1 VVNKL
6 NLNGMPLSKP
16 CWFVLCLIMSASALA
31 QQSSL
36 YTYQD
41 LSHFYYARQKD
52 SLKKAW
58 NCPDV
63 FKEKAAQK
71 KYKEIWDGRTDLV
84 TGYIADDAYVH
95 DKEVGDYVEGVV
107 NQLVAGNRQ
116 LLPISP
122 LVMLD
127 RDPSVNAYAVGG
139 NFLAVNL
146 GLVAWCRTREEL
158 AFTLAHELSHNI
170 LKHWETS
177 AYETAKWLSSDEYK
191 QSVNAVLDSKYER
204 LTRLRKVM
212 ETYTFSRTRHQRYH
226 ESDADSLAII
236 LMRNSH
242 FAFSPSFFLRL
253 DSADMGYRQALQHP
267 LKDYFTVYQ
276 LSFDDSWTQKRSH
289 GLSTRAYNF
298 SESGNLEDSLKTHP
312 DCLVRYEKTKQWATP
327 NPTFTTVPRAIHDIA
342 NRMLIW
348 NMYNSTNVTA
358 CLYRILLIKDQ
369 GNTDPWYDFMVSN
382 VFTALLFADHKLAR
396 FNAIGVMPK
405 EYISKDYYG
414 LQTML
419 EQMPRES
426 LTAWTQSLQGQGF
439 WKTLPQPEKELKPL
453 FYAIAL
459 DPEDSD
465 KNRKQAAKAFFA
477 ENGNSM
483 YCEFAHVFEK

>member
-1 VVNKL
+1 
-6 NLNGMPLSKP
+6 MSLSKP
-16 CWFVLCLIMSASALA
+16 FWLVLCLLIPVLA
-31 QQSSL
+31 MAQPSSL

-58 NCPDV
+58 DCPEV

-71 KYKEIWDGRTDLV
+71 KYKEIWDGRTDRV
-84 TGYIADDAYVH
+84 TNYIADDAYVH
-95 DKEVGDYVEGVV
+95 DKEVGDYVQGIVD
-107 NQLVAGNRQ
+107 QLVASNRQ
-116 LLPISP
+116 LLPAGP

-139 NFLAVNL
+139 NFLAVDL
-146 GLVAWCRTREEL
+146 GLIAWSKTREEL
-158 AFTLAHELSHNI
+158 AFALAHELSHNI

-191 QSVNAVLDSKYER
+191 QSLNSVLDSKYER

-242 FAFSPSFFLRL
+242 LAFSPSFFLRL
-253 DSADMGYRQALQHP
+253 DSADMEYRQPLRHP
-267 LKDYFTVYQ
+267 LAAYFAAYQ
-276 LSFDDSWTQKRSH
+276 LPFEEAWTQKRSH
-289 GLSTRAYNF
+289 GLSTRSYNF

-327 NPTFTTVPRAIHDIA
+327 NPGFTAVPRNIHDIA

-348 NMYNSTNVTA
+348 NMYNSGTVTA
-358 CLYRILLIKDQ
+358 CLYRILLVKDE
-369 GNTDPWYDFMVSN
+369 GNVDPWYDFMVSN
-382 VFTALLFADHKLAR
+382 VFSALLFADHKLAR

-426 LTAWTQSLQGQGF
+426 LTAWTQGLQGQGF